1 MASPQLRKRENTRAR
16 LVDAAATVIAAKGFE
31 GARIDDVVSQAGFT
45 RGAFYSNYS
54 SLDEVLTE
62 ALIARGRRLLTR
74 VTQAVEEIE
83 GEMTIETLMEV
94 LELIR
99 PEART
104 IYLISTEYTLRRMRH
119 PDSPEIPLAT
129 REVFTGLLS
138 GVVVDV
144 LARMGRTP
152 SLPAHNIA
160 DVIALFFLDSIAK
173 EAQAGSSP
181 TSPHNPRQYLRY
193 VIEAV
198 ITALSHPVDDG
209 EASPVHS
216 LTQVVSQLG
225 PTCPQGEE

>member
-129 REVFTGLLS
+129 REEFTGLLS

-144 LARMGRTP
+144 LARMGRTL
-152 SLPAHNIA
+152 SLIHI
-160 DVIALFFLDSIAK
+160 
-173 EAQAGSSP
+173 
-181 TSPHNPRQYLRY
+181 
-193 VIEAV
+193 
-198 ITALSHPVDDG
+198 
-209 EASPVHS
+209 
-216 LTQVVSQLG
+216 
-225 PTCPQGEE
+225 

>member
-99 PEART
+99 P
-104 IYLISTEYTLRRMRH
+104 
-119 PDSPEIPLAT
+119 
-129 REVFTGLLS
+129 
-138 GVVVDV
+138 
-144 LARMGRTP
+144 
-152 SLPAHNIA
+152 
-160 DVIALFFLDSIAK
+160 
-173 EAQAGSSP
+173 
-181 TSPHNPRQYLRY
+181 
-193 VIEAV
+193 
-198 ITALSHPVDDG
+198 
-209 EASPVHS
+209 
-216 LTQVVSQLG
+216 
-225 PTCPQGEE
+225 

>member
-1 MASPQLRKRENTRAR
+1 MSSFQLRKRENTRAR

-31 GARIDDVVSQAGFT
+31 GARIDDVVSEAGFT

-62 ALIARGRRLLTR
+62 ALVTRGHHLLAQ
-74 VTQAVEEIE
+74 VTEAVGAIK
-83 GEMTIETLMEV
+83 GEMTVDTLMEV

-119 PDSPEIPLAT
+119 PDSPEIPMAT
-129 REVFTGLLS
+129 REELTWLLS
-138 GVVVDV
+138 GVLVDV
-144 LARMGRTP
+144 LARMGRRP
-152 SLPAHNIA
+152 LIPGHNIA

-173 EAQAGSSP
+173 EAAAGSCATP
-181 TSPHNPRQYLRY
+181 VGDPRAYLRQ

-198 ITALSHPVDDG
+198 ITALSRPTDDG
-209 EASPVHS
+209 EAEDVTAP
-216 LTQVVSQLG
+216 
-225 PTCPQGEE
+225 